1 MVLCYSSVFPSCKCP
16 SCVRV
21 SNPEEHRTVIPDEY
35 LKFDDK
41 GLLCAV
47 IQHCQTGQILMVGY
61 MNRESLDIT
70 LREHIAC
77 FWSRSRQKLWR
88 KGETSGNV
96 LHVKEIR
103 IDCDGDALLLQC
115 EPVGPTCHTNETSC
129 FYRRV
134 EADGSLVL
142 AGDGV
147 ATA

>member
-1 MVLCYSSVFPSCKCP
+1 MIVDDL
-16 SCVRV
+16 
-21 SNPEEHRTVIPDEY
+21 
-35 LKFDDK
+35 LKLDQN

-47 IQHCQTGQILMVGY
+47 IQHYQTGQILMVGY

-70 LREHIAC
+70 LREQVAC

-115 EPVGPTCHTNETSC
+115 DPVGPTCHTNETSC
-129 FYRRV
+129 FYRKV
-134 EADGSLVL
+134 GADRTVIL

-147 ATA
+147 AEH

>member
-1 MVLCYSSVFPSCKCP
+1 MKRLDDV
-16 SCVRV
+16 
-21 SNPEEHRTVIPDEY
+21 

-47 IQHCQTGQILMVGY
+47 IQHHESGQILMVGY

-70 LREHIAC
+70 LREGQAC

-88 KGETSGNV
+88 KGESSGNV
-96 LHVKEIR
+96 LRVKEIR
-103 IDCDGDALLLQC
+103 IDCDGDALLLRC
-115 EPVGPTCHTNETSC
+115 DPVGPTCHTNETSC

-134 EADGSLVL
+134 HRDGAMEL

-147 ATA
+147 AAE

>member
-1 MVLCYSSVFPSCKCP
+1 MIVDDL
-16 SCVRV
+16 
-21 SNPEEHRTVIPDEY
+21 
-35 LKFDDK
+35 LKFDQN

-47 IQHCQTGQILMVGY
+47 IQHHQSGQILMVGY

-70 LREHIAC
+70 LREQVAC

-103 IDCDGDALLLQC
+103 IDCDGDALLLRC
-115 EPVGPTCHTNETSC
+115 DPVGPSCHTNETSC
-129 FYRRV
+129 FYRTV
-134 EADGSLVL
+134 SADRAVAL

-147 ATA
+147 ADH